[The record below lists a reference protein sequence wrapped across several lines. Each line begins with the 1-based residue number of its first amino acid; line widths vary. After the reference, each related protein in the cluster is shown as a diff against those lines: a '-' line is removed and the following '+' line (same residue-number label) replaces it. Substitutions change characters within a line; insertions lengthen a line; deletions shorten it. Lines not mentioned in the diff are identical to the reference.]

1 MTENNTQYSK
11 DYYIV
16 TNAQGEKF
24 LLPYFSETFR
34 VLMDDKDAIRDMLNC
49 LLGLDSDHEIVDLDY
64 EFEKPIDIFMPED
77 DPARLDV
84 WVSTKDHRYFNI
96 ELQNRSHP
104 FFLDRLKLYNS
115 YQTLRGKYE
124 YNRSAYFKS
133 MDEKQRKVHF
143 YELPETVSI
152 WLCNFRILKS
162 KDIFKDTWAVYSEDD
177 VRRCDATHWALPVFT
192 KNRYI
197 IVDLPN
203 FKRLRKNISSREDY
217 WLKLLSQG
225 PLEVPESKDPIF
237 RDALNRLRVS
247 RIKPELL
254 KAMEE
259 HMFDKHAEEAIEAEI
274 WLKAEAK
281 GLEQGLE
288 QGLEK
293 GLEKGSIQTLADNE
307 AVLRKKGLS
316 ESLIAEIQSELEA
329 LRQSRLAKK

>member
-124 YNRSAYFKS
+124 YNRSTYFKS

-293 GLEKGSIQTLADNE
+293 GSIQTLADNE